1 MFLKGFFKAHKFLM
15 GVLLLLVILSV
26 EVYFVDIVPFING
39 EWLLVGYLALSL
51 LFLLFYVGLL
61 VVGLPW
67 ALLNRRK
74 VAAAG
79 LPKGYGLWF
88 VWGLFTWLSVLL
100 LVAFQPFYKVVV
112 VNDTE
117 GDIGNVVCSASFGSG
132 VARVPLETMGRHQ
145 LKVFAVKGLGAFG
158 NFILDDKAVVK
169 FLQHGKQKWVS
180 SESMFLRTEVVVRD
194 YSASNPKAMDCGQDV
209 YDYYSGAGMTMG
221 INLCSEWMEMD
232 TIALSYISNSPVGYV
247 VVNTPYENRIKR
259 VERVLHWYPSV
270 WSDMDDDLLQYTK
283 LTGMRYETT
292 DEMKVLSVDEERFV
306 TSPDVMYGNV
316 IGYVSP
322 NRADYDLS
330 VYGDVSKD
338 EVVEQLMV
346 ELKKPKSGYQPLT
359 DAEIGQWMG
368 YMDEYAMGKFLND
381 EGSRFSVDYFDIYLR
396 VTFEGDDGDFVKVL
410 HSWVHVGN

>member
-26 EVYFVDIVPFING
+26 EVYFIDIVPFIDGN
-39 EWLLVGYLALSL
+39 WLLVGYLALSL

-322 NRADYDLS
+322 NRADYEDRKS
-330 VYGDVSKD
+330 VV
-338 EVVEQLMV
+338 
-346 ELKKPKSGYQPLT
+346 
-359 DAEIGQWMG
+359 
-368 YMDEYAMGKFLND
+368 
-381 EGSRFSVDYFDIYLR
+381 
-396 VTFEGDDGDFVKVL
+396 
-410 HSWVHVGN
+410 